1 MPSLPYFTGIFLMEK
16 NDNIQESLWVLQ
28 GTGSILT
35 QGIITVGIFFIS
47 STAGKVCLKHKL
59 LKKINKTQTLIITVM
74 VEFWVIWISLLFF
87 NSRDRKMLKKS
98 GVRERVRWDIL
109 AQGSPFFLRDI
120 SQVSDSNPTQDMS
133 ATGVIVKEA
142 KRQVTLGNT
151 QGIGFDWLNKCPGS
165 VFLFVCRIKG
175 ANIFWITNR

>member
-1 MPSLPYFTGIFLMEK
+1 M
-16 NDNIQESLWVLQ
+16 LQ

-59 LKKINKTQTLIITVM
+59 LS
-74 VEFWVIWISLLFF
+74 SLSWLNSELFEYLFF

-133 ATGVIVKEA
+133 ATGVKVKEA